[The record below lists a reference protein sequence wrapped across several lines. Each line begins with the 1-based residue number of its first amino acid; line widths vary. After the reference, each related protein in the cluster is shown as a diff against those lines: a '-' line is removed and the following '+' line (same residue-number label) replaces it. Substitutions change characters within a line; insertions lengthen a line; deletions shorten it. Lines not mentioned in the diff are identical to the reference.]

1 MKMCKRFI
9 WIAVFIGLTACSDAL
24 TQNDGFYIL
33 NYWVDFNDEDNGWT
47 GDFADYP
54 ATEYDSAEYEL
65 KIEHTALPAY
75 LVNNK
80 KGLLIS
86 GNNYCDDLFMYI
98 KKKID
103 GLQPSTEY
111 TIVFSIEI
119 ASNAPTGSIDGGKPG
134 EGVFLKA
141 GAVSTE
147 PKKVIEGEFYRMN
160 IDKGNHGTQGEDMK
174 VIGNIAVSATTDA
187 YTFITRSNSS
197 ANQPLIVRSNS
208 KGELWLI
215 IGTDSD
221 YEGLTSIYYT
231 GVNVVLSISD

>member
-24 TQNDGFYIL
+24 NQDDGFYIL
-33 NYWVDFNDEDNGWT
+33 NYWVDFSDSEDGWA

-54 ATEYDSAEYEL
+54 TEYDSAQYGL
-65 KIEHTALPAY
+65 KFEHTNLPAY
-75 LVNNK
+75 LANQNAI
-80 KGLLIS
+80 LMS
-86 GNNYCDDLFMYI
+86 GNNYCDDLFMFI
-98 KKKID
+98 KKKIE
-103 GLQPSTEY
+103 GLRPSTEY
-111 TIVFSIEI
+111 TIVFSVEI

-147 PKKVIEGEFYRMN
+147 PKKVIEGEFYRIN
-160 IDKGNHGTQGEDMK
+160 IDKGNHGTPGEDMK
-174 VIGNIAVSATTDA
+174 VMGNIAVAATTDS

-197 ANQPLIVRSNS
+197 ANQPMIVRSNS
-208 KGELWLI
+208 KGELWLV

-231 GVNVVLSISD
+231 GVNVVLSISQ